1 MARFNRILLTGAAGA
16 LGTML
21 RGELP
26 RLCSTLRIS
35 DREDMGD
42 PAPSEEA
49 VRCDLAD
56 RDAAAALTRD
66 VDMIV
71 HMGGIGLEDRF
82 DTILHS
88 NILGFYNLFEQARK
102 NGVKRIVW
110 GSSNHAIGF
119 YPRTQTIDA
128 SVTPKPDTLYGVSK
142 VFGEGLAQFYFDKFG
157 METVSIRI
165 GSCFPEP
172 VDRRMLGTW
181 LSYRDLT
188 QIVEKALSAPKTG
201 HLIIYGASD
210 NDEKLWDNRMASSI
224 GYRPRDNAETFRDKV
239 EAATPAPDRDDPMFM
254 YHGGGYARR
263 DHFEGDG

>member
-1 MARFNRILLTGAAGA
+1 MARYDRILLTGAAGA
-16 LGTML
+16 LGSVL
-21 RGELP
+21 RPELA
-26 RLCSTLRIS
+26 RACNILRVTDCEEI
-35 DREDMGD
+35 RD
-42 PAPSEEA
+42 PAPTEEA

-56 RDAAAALTRD
+56 RDAVAELSKD

-71 HMGGIGLEDRF
+71 HMGGVALEDTF
-82 DTILHS
+82 DNVLHA
-88 NILGFYNLFEQARK
+88 NIAGFYNLFEQARK
-102 NGVKRIVW
+102 NGVKRIIW

-157 METVSIRI
+157 LETVSIRI

-172 VDRRMLGTW
+172 TDRRMLGTW

-188 QIVEKALSAPKTG
+188 QIVEKALRAPKTG
-201 HLIIYGASD
+201 HLIIYGVSD

-224 GYRPRDNAETFRDKV
+224 GYRPLDNAEDFREKV
-239 EAATPAPDRDDPMFM
+239 EAATPPPDRTDPMFM
-254 YHGGGYARR
+254 YHGGAYTRG
-263 DHFEGDG
+263 DHFKGDG

>member
-21 RGELP
+21 RNELP
-26 RLCSTLRIS
+26 RLCDKLRIS
-35 DREDMGD
+35 DREDMD
-42 PAPSEEA
+42 NPTATEEA
-49 VRCDLAD
+49 IQCDLAD
-56 RDAAAALTRD
+56 REAAAALTRD

-71 HMGGIGLEDRF
+71 HMGGIALEDNF
-82 DTILHS
+82 DKILHS
-88 NILGFYNLFEQARK
+88 NMLGFYNLFEQARK

-128 SVTPKPDTLYGVSK
+128 SATPKPDTLYGVSK

-172 VDRRMLGTW
+172 LDRRMLGTW
-181 LSYRDLT
+181 LSYWDLT
-188 QIVEKALSAPKTG
+188 QIVEKALRAPKTG

-224 GYRPRDNAETFRDKV
+224 GYQPKDNAEIFREKV
-239 EAATPAPDRDDPMFM
+239 EAVTPLPDRDDPTFM
-254 YHGGGYARR
+254 YHGGGYARG
-263 DHFEGDG
+263 DHFKGDD